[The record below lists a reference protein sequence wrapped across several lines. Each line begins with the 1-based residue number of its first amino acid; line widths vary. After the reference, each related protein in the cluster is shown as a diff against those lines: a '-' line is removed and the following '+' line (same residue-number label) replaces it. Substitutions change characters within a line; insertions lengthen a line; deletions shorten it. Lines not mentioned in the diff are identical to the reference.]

1 MNELTIPL
9 KNNSKTPLYEQIY
22 QYIKLNIQSGH
33 LSYGEKLPST
43 RALSKHLTVS
53 RSTVELAYEQLLS
66 EGYIESEPCRGFFV
80 AQIEELYHL
89 NKEKEVPQAPLKEK
103 ETYDF
108 DFTPNGVDLNSFPY
122 EVWRKMSREVLLDD
136 RTELFKSGDPKGEY
150 GFRSAICHY
159 LYQARGVLFL

>member
-1 MNELTIPL
+1 MKQGRGRNTPLFIKKEKIMNELTIPL

-66 EGYIESEPCRGFFV
+66 
-80 AQIEELYHL
+80 
-89 NKEKEVPQAPLKEK
+89 
-103 ETYDF
+103 
-108 DFTPNGVDLNSFPY
+108 
-122 EVWRKMSREVLLDD
+122 
-136 RTELFKSGDPKGEY
+136 
-150 GFRSAICHY
+150 
-159 LYQARGVLFL
+159 